1 MVFVGVIAADL
12 MQGRYR
18 IVGGVMVAVYAPSRT
33 IRLHELCTSTRQPT
47 SFDAAVIISINARVS
62 SITIEP
68 NPSDEEGR
76 LGEDERVGGESS
88 ERG

>member
-1 MVFVGVIAADL
+1 MCGCSLPSWSSGGGVCW
-12 MQGRYR
+12 GYR
-18 IVGGVMVAVYAPSRT
+18 RRSDVAPLQDRWGVMVAAYAPSRT

-76 LGEDERVGGESS
+76 LQL
-88 ERG
+88 